1 MEKRILVTGGAGNL
15 GSRICK
21 SLQEAGFTPV
31 ILDHLQG
38 HTDSLPISISLIK
51 RDILETGPLSQALS
65 KEKIQ
70 AVIHCASVHSVEES
84 KAQPEL
90 YYKNNVD
97 GLLSLLKALQAAKV
111 KTLIAAKDSD
121 GPASP
126 FARTQAMMAQILEDC
141 RPAMGLNIS
150 VLSSDNAED
159 YVKEL
164 KKFIN

>member
-38 HTDSLPISISLIK
+38 TTDSPPISVALIK
-51 RDILETGPLSQALS
+51 RDLLETGPLSQALT

-97 GLLSLLKALQAAKV
+97 GLLSLLKALQTAKV
-111 KTLIAAKDSD
+111 KTLIAAKGDSD
-121 GPASP
+121 SSSP
-126 FARTQAMMAQILEDC
+126 FSRTQTMMAQILEDC
-141 RPAMGLNIS
+141 RSAMNLNIA
-150 VLSSDNAED
+150 VLNSNNADD